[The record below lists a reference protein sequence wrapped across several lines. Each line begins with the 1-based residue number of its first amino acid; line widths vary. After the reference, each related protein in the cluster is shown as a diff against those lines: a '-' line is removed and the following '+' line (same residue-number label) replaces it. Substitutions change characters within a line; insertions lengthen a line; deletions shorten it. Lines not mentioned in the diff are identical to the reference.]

1 MEIFKVRDLIFNYPL
16 KDTPALNGV
25 NLLINQGEFIVICG
39 KSGCGKS
46 TLLRQFKTTLT
57 PHGKKYGEI
66 LFNSKPIEE
75 ISMRIQASD
84 IGYVLQSPDNQ
95 IVTDKVWHELAFGLE
110 SLGHDNNTIRL
121 RVAEM
126 ASFFGI
132 QTWFMKSVTELSGG
146 QKQLLNL
153 ASIMAMQPKV
163 LILDE
168 PTSQLDP
175 IAAGDFLETI
185 KKINRELGV
194 TIIMSEHHLEE
205 VFSMADRVIVMD
217 NGKIIVDDTPTLVGK
232 KLKEINHNM
241 FVAMPSAMKIYSKVE
256 NDLTCPITVRDGRNW
271 IDELLNDKDIKHTK
285 VEEKI
290 IELEDVKK
298 REIINDNK
306 LNIKEFR
313 FKKRNEI
320 NSDIAIK
327 LKDVWFKYGKNEPDV
342 IKDLS
347 LEVKRGEFHCI
358 VGGNGTGKTTAL
370 SIISGIN
377 KHYRGKVE
385 IFGKDIKKYNSTEL
399 FRNKLGVLP
408 QNPQVLFVKKTVEL
422 DLYEALSGFKLSK
435 EEKIKRVRK
444 IASLVEIEDLLLMH
458 PYDLS
463 GGEQQRAA
471 LAKVLLLEPQ
481 ILLLDEP
488 TKGIDGHFKIKLA
501 NILRKLQV
509 DGLTI
514 VMVSHDIEFCAEY
527 ADKCSLFFDGNIVT
541 SNTTNKFFSG
551 NSFYTTSANRISRHV
566 FKNAVTCED
575 VIKLCQENQR

>member
-1 MEIFKVRDLIFNYPL
+1 MEIFTVRALTFAYPL
-16 KDTPALNGV
+16 KDIPALKDINIA
-25 NLLINQGEFIVICG
+25 INQGEFIVICG

-57 PHGKKYGEI
+57 PHGKKSGEI
-66 LFNSKPIEE
+66 LFDFKPIEE
-75 ISMRIQASD
+75 IDMRTQSSN

-110 SLGHDNNTIRL
+110 SLGYDNNTTRL

-132 QTWFMKSVTELSGG
+132 QTWFMKSVAELSGG

-175 IAAGDFLETI
+175 IAASEFLETI

-194 TIIMSEHHLEE
+194 TIIMSEHRLEE
-205 VFSMADRVIVMD
+205 VFAMADRVIVMD
-217 NGKIIVDDTPTLVGK
+217 NGEIILDNTPTLVGRE
-232 KLKEINHNM
+232 LKGINHEM
-241 FVAMPSAMKIYSKVE
+241 FIAMPSAMKVYSMVKS
-256 NDLTCPITVRDGRNW
+256 DLACPITVRDGRNW
-271 IDELLNDKDIKHTK
+271 INELLKGKNIIQDKIK
-285 VEEKI
+285 EKI
-290 IELEDVKK
+290 IENED
-298 REIINDNK
+298 
-306 LNIKEFR
+306 IKENKCR
-313 FKKRNEI
+313 DKSMNMKYGKCEENI
-320 NSDIAIK
+320 DIAIK
-327 LKDVWFKYGKNEPDV
+327 LEDVWFKYGKNEPDV
-342 IKDLS
+342 VKDLS
-347 LEVKRGEFHCI
+347 LEVKNGEFYCI

-370 SIISGIN
+370 SIINGMN
-377 KHYRGKVE
+377 KPYRGKVE
-385 IFGKDIKKYNSTEL
+385 IYGKDIRKYNSKNL

-422 DLYEALSGFKLSK
+422 DLYEMLSDFKLSK
-435 EEKIKRVRK
+435 EEKRERVK
-444 IASLVEIEDLLLMH
+444 EIAKVVEIKDLLSMH

-471 LAKVLLLEPQ
+471 LAKVLLLEPK

-488 TKGIDGHFKIKLA
+488 TKGLDGYFKIKLF
-501 NILRKLQV
+501 NILKKLLV
-509 DGLTI
+509 KGVTI

-527 ADKCSLFFDGNIVT
+527 ADKCALFFNGNIVT
-541 SNTTNKFFSG
+541 SNNPNKFFSG
-551 NSFYTTSANRISRHV
+551 NSFYTTSANRMSRHV

-575 VIKLCQENQR
+575 VIKLCKENQ

>member
-1 MEIFKVRDLIFNYPL
+1 MEIFTVRGLTFIYPL
-16 KDTPALNGV
+16 KEAPALKDINIT
-25 NLLINQGEFIVICG
+25 INQGEFIVICG

-57 PHGKKYGEI
+57 PHGKKSGEI
-66 LFNSKPIEE
+66 LFNYKSIEE
-75 ISMRIQASD
+75 IDMRIQASD

-95 IVTDKVWHELAFGLE
+95 IVTDKVWHELSFGLE
-110 SLGHDNNTIRL
+110 SLGYDNNTIRL

-175 IAAGDFLETI
+175 IAASEFLETI

-194 TIIMSEHHLEE
+194 TIIMSEHRLEE
-205 VFSMADRVIVMD
+205 VFTMADRVVVMD
-217 NGKIIVDDTPTLVGK
+217 NGEIIVDDTPTLVGR
-232 KLKEINHNM
+232 KLKEIDHEM
-241 FVAMPSAMKIYSKVE
+241 FVSMPSAMKIYSMVK
-256 NDLTCPITVRDGRNW
+256 NDLDCPITVRDGRNW
-271 IDELLNDKDIKHTK
+271 LTEILKDKCIRYDK
-285 VEEKI
+285 VKE
-290 IELEDVKK
+290 
-298 REIINDNK
+298 EIIGESDIRVNK
-306 LNIKEFR
+306 YRDKGIKIKGGKYEE
-313 FKKRNEI
+313 NT
-320 NSDIAIK
+320 DIAIK
-327 LKDVWFKYGKNEPDV
+327 LEDVWFKYGKNEPDV
-342 IKDLS
+342 VKDLS
-347 LEVKRGEFHCI
+347 LEIKFGEFHCI

-370 SIISGIN
+370 SIISGMN
-377 KHYRGKVE
+377 KAYRGKTW
-385 IFGKDIKKYNSTEL
+385 INGKDIRKYNSKDL
-399 FRNKLGVLP
+399 FINKLGVLP

-422 DLYEALSGFKLSK
+422 DLYEMLSEFKLNK
-435 EEKIKRVRK
+435 EEKIQRVK
-444 IASLVEIEDLLLMH
+444 EIAKVVEIEELLLMH

-471 LAKVLLLEPQ
+471 LAKVLLLEPK

-488 TKGIDGHFKIKLA
+488 TKGLDGYFKIKLF
-501 NILRKLQV
+501 NILKKLLV
-509 DGLTI
+509 KGVTI

-527 ADKCSLFFDGNIVT
+527 ADRCSLFFDGNIVT
-541 SNTTNKFFSG
+541 SNTPNKFFSG
-551 NSFYTTSANRISRHV
+551 NSFYTTSANRMSRHM

-575 VIKLCQENQR
+575 VIKLCKENQ